1 MAEADSEARNAMEDE
16 DLEDGEIETDEEI
29 EEVKPAPA
37 APIKSP
43 VHEPAKK
50 SKSSD
55 DDLKKTSD
63 AKGKNDHRKST
74 PDNSAAKSK
83 KVSASDT
90 IAKGK
95 SFLFLF
101 FVVIKQILL
110 SCNFC

>member
-1 MAEADSEARNAMEDE
+1 MAEADSDARNAMEDE

-29 EEVKPAPA
+29 EEVKPAPEPA

-43 VHEPAKK
+43 VHEPPKK

-55 DDLKKTSD
+55 DDLKKITD

-83 KVSASDT
+83 KVSASDA

-95 SFLFLF
+95 YFLFLF
-101 FVVIKQILL
+101 FF
-110 SCNFC
+110 SR

>member
-1 MAEADSEARNAMEDE
+1 MAEADSDARNAMEDE
-16 DLEDGEIETDEEI
+16 DLEDGEIETDEEN

-55 DDLKKTSD
+55 DDLKKSD
-63 AKGKNDHRKST
+63 AKGKNDHRKSSS
-74 PDNSAAKSK
+74 DNSAAKNK
-83 KVSASDT
+83 KISASDA

-95 SFLFLF
+95 
-101 FVVIKQILL
+101 
-110 SCNFC
+110 